1 MRRLRTTLTTLA
13 AGAAIAVAGSG
24 AVAGA
29 AEWES
34 YPLPAPPGGKLSVP
48 AGFVGDLSFWAPNR
62 GLMTVAGNN
71 SVTGGLYSWDGE
83 SWHQLSTVCG
93 GGQNSRI
100 AWAGPTEFWT
110 ITVPSIGTAASGT
123 GLCHFKDGAVVGS
136 YSFYNVPAFGPSV
149 PVNAATCRSAND
161 CWFGGVGSLG
171 ADGTQPGAF
180 HLYWN
185 GTELR
190 PVVNGQGRGVSDLI
204 THRGSVLESTFVGIG
219 AAVAAQ
225 PPFLRAAED
234 VPALLHR
241 IDGLSFANDPF
252 VPAPVDGVPADGTD
266 LRSMDTNGTTAWAV
280 GGGAGSGPG
289 AANGVVQRPPVA
301 VRKDGDAGWQ
311 EVPLSGELPTDRWFG
326 AVAAVPGTREA
337 WATVT
342 DSEVGGGF
350 TSGEQGA
357 PSVAHVAED
366 GAVRIE
372 QLDPRLGDAARGA
385 ATAVACPAANDCW
398 VATARGYLYRRTDGV
413 RYARDTHPAFQGTIA
428 IRPNEAAAQTI
439 ADDPPA
445 DDSRLLAPPVELPT
459 DADAEGAVECPTPP
473 ALVTRVKAS
482 TAKLTKRQR
491 RQTNAKIT
499 LVVRFRLA
507 RRAQVGVT
515 FKRGKRTVARVKP
528 RALKAGTRKLT
539 VTVRRKRF
547 PKNIKFSLKELTTPE
562 CSAGSSDVVGSGP
575 AS

>member
-1 MRRLRTTLTTLA
+1 MRRLFTTLVASAALAVA
-13 AGAAIAVAGSG
+13 AGGG
-24 AVAGA
+24 VAGA
-29 AEWES
+29 AEWDEVR
-34 YPLPAPPGGKLSVP
+34 LPAPAGGTLSVP

-71 SVTGGLYSWDGE
+71 SVPAGLYSWDGE

-110 ITVPSIGTAASGT
+110 ITVPSAGSAASGT

-180 HLYWN
+180 HLHWD

-204 THRGSVLESTFVGIG
+204 THGGAVLESTFAGIG
-219 AAVAAQ
+219 AGVGAQ
-225 PPFLRAAED
+225 PPFLRSPED

-241 IDGLSFANDPF
+241 IDGFSFVNDPF
-252 VPAPVDGVPADGTD
+252 VPTPVEGVPADGTD
-266 LRSMDTNGTTAWAV
+266 LRSMDTDGRTAWAV
-280 GGGAGSGPG
+280 GGGAGSGPA
-289 AANGVVQRPPVA
+289 AANGVVQRTPVA
-301 VRKDGDAGWQ
+301 VRKDGDGPWQ
-311 EVPLSGELPTDRWFG
+311 EVPLSGTLPTDRWFG
-326 AVAAVPGTREA
+326 SVAAVPGAGEA
-337 WATVT
+337 WATLT

-350 TSGEQGA
+350 ISGDSSA
-357 PSVAHVAED
+357 PSVAHIAAD
-366 GAVRIE
+366 GAVRTVE
-372 QLDPRLGDAARGA
+372 LDRRTGPAARGA
-385 ATAVACPAANDCW
+385 ATAVACTANDCW
-398 VATARGYLYRRTDGV
+398 AATAKGYLYRRSTGATS
-413 RYARDTHPAFQGTIA
+413 ARDTDPAFQGTIS
-428 IRPNEAAAQTI
+428 IRPNEAAAQAI

-459 DADAEGAVECPTPP
+459 EADAEAAIECAAPP
-473 ALVTRVKAS
+473 ALVTRVKA
-482 TAKLTKRQR
+482 TTGKLTKLQR
-491 RQTNAKIT
+491 RQANAKVT
-499 LVVRFRLA
+499 LIIRFRLA
-507 RRAQVGVT
+507 RRARVGVT

-539 VTVRRKRF
+539 VSVRRKSF

-562 CSAGSSDVVGSGP
+562 CTAGSGDVAGTGP